1 MGTARNLT
9 GRSRLR
15 RSGRLVVARHRS
27 PRGRHAYRTP
37 PSPLLAGVRTA
48 VRARV
53 DGVPV
58 PVRRAALVTAGL
70 LAAAALVVPVAVRV
84 TGTGEEPAAGAPA
97 LAALAAAQ
105 AFPTPAAATP
115 PTPRFAAPVKPVEA
129 TPDARTQAQKTTDAT
144 RSQAAKPSTAV
155 AQAARGLAS
164 IALATPT
171 TQLFVSP
178 QGNDAGPGTQAA
190 PLRSLARASGM
201 ARPGTQVVVA
211 PGTYS
216 GTVQTQASGTA
227 NARIAFVSSTRGAA
241 KIVTGGGGGE
251 AWRNSGNYVDIVGFD
266 ISGSSTDGLTD
277 EGSFVRLVDNKVH
290 GFRGGNCI
298 TTANNNYD
306 LHDIDVIGNLAFGCG
321 GSSLDHGIY
330 VSHTRGVVSNNIA
343 FDNAGFGI
351 QCWHACNAMTISNNL
366 VFNNPQGGIVIG
378 QGDGPNNGTVKADN
392 FVVSNNIAVGN
403 GRDGIR
409 ESGATGPNN
418 HFINNMLW
426 DNTINDINLNTGS
439 QTGTLVKN
447 PLLASLSPDGNGN
460 YRPQTGSPALG
471 AGVSNGAPR
480 TDIDGRGRPTAAVD
494 LGPYQH

>member
-1 MGTARNLT
+1 M
-9 GRSRLR
+9 
-15 RSGRLVVARHRS
+15 
-27 PRGRHAYRTP
+27 
-37 PSPLLAGVRTA
+37 
-48 VRARV
+48 

-58 PVRRAALVTAGL
+58 PVRRGALLTAGL
-70 LAAAALVVPVAVRV
+70 LAVAALVVSVAVRV
-84 TGTGEEPAAGAPA
+84 TGPGEEHAAGAQA

-105 AFPTPAAATP
+105 AVPTPATVAP
-115 PTPRFAAPVKPVEA
+115 PTPRFAAPVKPVDA
-129 TPDARTQAQKTTDAT
+129 TPDAPTQAQKITETT
-144 RSQAAKPSTAV
+144 RSQTAKPSTTA
-155 AQAARGLAS
+155 AQAASGTAS

-171 TQLFVSP
+171 TRLFVSP

-190 PLRSLARASGM
+190 PLRSLSRAAGM

-211 PGTYS
+211 PGTYP
-216 GTVQTQASGTA
+216 GAVQTQASGTA
-227 NARIAFVSSTRGAA
+227 DARIAFVSSPRGAA
-241 KIVTGGGGGE
+241 KIVTTGGAGE
-251 AWRNSGNYVDIVGFD
+251 AWRNNGDYVDIVGFD
-266 ISGSSTDGLTD
+266 ISGANTDGLTD

-298 TTANNNYD
+298 TTANDNYD

-330 VSHTRGVVSNNIA
+330 VSHARGVVSNNIA

-351 QCWHACNAMTISNNL
+351 QCWHACNGLTISNNL

-418 HFINNMLW
+418 HFINNLLW
-426 DNTINDINLNTGS
+426 ANAVNDINLNTGK
-439 QTGTLVKN
+439 QTGTLVEN
-447 PLLASLSPDGNGN
+447 PLLGNLSPDGTGN
-460 YRPQTGSPALG
+460 YRPLAGSPALG
-471 AGVSNGAPR
+471 AGASVGAPR